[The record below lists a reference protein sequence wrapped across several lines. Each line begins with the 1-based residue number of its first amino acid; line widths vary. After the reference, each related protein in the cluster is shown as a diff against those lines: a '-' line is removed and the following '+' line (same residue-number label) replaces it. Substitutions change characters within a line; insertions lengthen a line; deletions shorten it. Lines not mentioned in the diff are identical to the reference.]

1 MPQTTLIYLI
11 TAYTFTI
18 NLHIQFR
25 SLSPRFISRLV
36 SSSDSNGSISG
47 TMFKFLVSVHEGH
60 FWLVITRN
68 WKLHNRRLSFQF
80 SFGLGVYAGI
90 YLSQNYDVP
99 RVDEPAKVLDKVK
112 EFMDDH
118 KKK

>member
-1 MPQTTLIYLI
+1 
-11 TAYTFTI
+11 
-18 NLHIQFR
+18 
-25 SLSPRFISRLV
+25 
-36 SSSDSNGSISG
+36 
-47 TMFKFLVSVHEGH
+47 MFKFLVSVHEGH

-68 WKLHNRRLSFQF
+68 RKLHNRRLSFQF